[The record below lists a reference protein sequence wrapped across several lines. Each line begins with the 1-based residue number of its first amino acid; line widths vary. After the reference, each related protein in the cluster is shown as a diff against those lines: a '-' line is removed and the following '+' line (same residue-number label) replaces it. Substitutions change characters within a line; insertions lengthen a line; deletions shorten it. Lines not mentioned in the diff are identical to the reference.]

1 MALLQLFFN
10 NFWLIVIFLFF
21 FGGSIW
27 AAIRWII
34 RHILEHQA
42 RMQEMRNEEL
52 RLQLQIAQA
61 NRGKFNQEP
70 LRSSTSPAPKD
81 ASWEEREQADYET
94 GYQQQSL

>member
-1 MALLQLFFN
+1 VEILQFFFN

-27 AAIRWII
+27 AAVQWII
-34 RHILEHQA
+34 RHILEHQEK
-42 RMQEMRNEEL
+42 MQEMRNEEL

-61 NRGKFNQEP
+61 NKGNFNQEP
-70 LRSSTSPAPKD
+70 LRPSTSPALKD
-81 ASWEEREQADYET
+81 ASWEERAQTDYET